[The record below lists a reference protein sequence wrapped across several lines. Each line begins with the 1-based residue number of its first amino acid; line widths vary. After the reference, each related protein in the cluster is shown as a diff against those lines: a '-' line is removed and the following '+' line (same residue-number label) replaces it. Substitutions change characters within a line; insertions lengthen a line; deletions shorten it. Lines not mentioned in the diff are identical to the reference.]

1 MTPKVIKF
9 VEAQKIK
16 EIETVESFYK
26 KKISK
31 HKKIITPKKR
41 KIINTIKN

>member
-1 MTPKVIKF
+1 MAPEVRKF

-26 KKISK
+26 KKI
-31 HKKIITPKKR
+31 ITPKKR